1 MRSVCEV
8 HQTAVWGGREAPR
21 GMDRRRRVNPS
32 VCLSML
38 GSCVLLALYVL
49 LRVLS

>member
-1 MRSVCEV
+1 MTFTRM
-8 HQTAVWGGREAPR
+8 WYREAAKHPR